1 MWLIMESGETRS
13 KLMCSGA
20 VMVIMG
26 NGKRQVLVYS
36 IDTRL
41 YSVTLAINILYE
53 GANVALFVGVYVQKN
68 KGARGDFLW

>member
-1 MWLIMESGETRS
+1 MVVIGKRRNS
-13 KLMCSGA
+13 KQTYVQGT
-20 VMVIMG
+20 VMVIWKT
-26 NGKRQVLVYS
+26 GKGQVLVYS

-68 KGARGDFLW
+68 KVARGDFL

>member
-1 MWLIMESGETRS
+1 MVDLGKRRNS
-13 KLMCSGA
+13 KQTYVQGT
-20 VMVIMG
+20 VMVIWKT
-26 NGKRQVLVYS
+26 GKGQVLVYS

-68 KGARGDFLW
+68 KVARGDFL